1 MKKIIFSLLIV
12 FCLCGSSSAQYSQ
25 SPKGTSSGSGNVA
38 TDTIFDAAG
47 DLIQGSGANAG
58 ERLAVG
64 TAYQVLHSNGTK
76 ATWTSTLGA
85 TGTRLT
91 YGYFID
97 LVVTN
102 AIQGSITGNAAT
114 ATNLAADPADCAAGQ
129 VATGIAASGAL
140 SCTATPSVTTL
151 TGNVTGNCSGTAGG
165 LSGTPNITVGTISAG
180 ATGFSVDADGDVTA
194 KSISTGGS
202 ADPTITL
209 NDTDNAAGTA
219 KIFGNSSG
227 GANDIIMQIGV
238 EDSSGENTVYMELDG
253 VTETVD
259 LIKPVVLSST
269 LTGNVTGN
277 CSGTAGG
284 LSGTPNITVGTI
296 SAGATGFSVDAD
308 GDVTAKS
315 YSTGPS
321 TDPTINLSDSDNAA
335 GTAKIFGSSG
345 GGTNDIIMQLGVEDS
360 SGESTVY
367 LELDGVTETV
377 DLIKPVVLSSTLSG
391 GGVILGDS
399 TPDAAGELGYAS
411 NQLSVYDGTASR
423 SLLQVASTIITK
435 SELIPISY
443 MEEDDSV
450 TAPAAIAEIGTSTMV
465 ARSFAED
472 ADNGLIIWW
481 HVPLDYYAGIKYRV
495 YYATDTNA
503 GADETAAFSMAGCS
517 VGNLDAIACS
527 EGTAVVVTDELTADY
542 DTEELIVTEWSTA
555 VTVTDITAG
564 ELSKL
569 LFIRDVS
576 EDDMVGHA
584 LVAYIEIK
592 YQAKINASMD
602 Y

>member
-1 MKKIIFSLLIV
+1 MKKTITIILIV
-12 FCLCGSSSAQYSQ
+12 AAFCFNAYAGPWISGSS
-25 SPKGTSSGSGNVA
+25 TSS

-76 ATWTSTLGA
+76 AAWTSTLGA

-102 AIQGSITGNAAT
+102 AIQGSVTGNAGTAT
-114 ATNLAADPADCAAGQ
+114 ALAADPADCAEGQ

-194 KSISTGGS
+194 KS
-202 ADPTITL
+202 
-209 NDTDNAAGTA
+209 
-219 KIFGNSSG
+219 
-227 GANDIIMQIGV
+227 
-238 EDSSGENTVYMELDG
+238 
-253 VTETVD
+253 
-259 LIKPVVLSST
+259 
-269 LTGNVTGN
+269 
-277 CSGTAGG
+277 
-284 LSGTPNITVGTI
+284 
-296 SAGATGFSVDAD
+296 
-308 GDVTAKS
+308 
-315 YSTGPS
+315 YSTGSS

-335 GTAKIFGSSG
+335 GTAKIFGNSG
-345 GGTNDIIMQLGVEDS
+345 GGTNDIIMQLGVEDA

-367 LELDGVTETV
+367 MELDGVTETV

-423 SLLQVASTIITK
+423 DLLQVASTVITK
-435 SELIPISY
+435 SEYIPIRY
-443 MEEDDSV
+443 AEDDDSV
-450 TAPAAIAEIGTSTMV
+450 TAPAAAAEIGTTTLI

-472 ADNGLIIWW
+472 ADNGVVIWW
-481 HVPLDYYAGIKYRV
+481 QIPIDYNAGIKFRV
-495 YYATDTNA
+495 YFATDTNA
-503 GADETAAFSMAGCS
+503 SANETAVFNLSGCAMASSGA
-517 VGNLDAIACS
+517 LACS
-527 EGTAVVVTDELTADY
+527 EGTGQEAVLELTIDE
-542 DTEELIVTEWSTA
+542 DT
-555 VTVTDITAG
+555 G
-564 ELSKL
+564 ELLVTGWSAAITIGGSPAAGQMAKL
-569 LFIRDVS
+569 LLIRDVAGGTT
-576 EDDMVGHA
+576 EDDMAGHA
-584 LVAYIEIK
+584 LVTGIEIK
-592 YQAKINASMD
+592 YQAKVNASGD